1 VDVEVA
7 RTRSE
12 CDHAKDPALSG
23 ANGIGAVMKPRPPD
37 PLLFPG
43 AGANRA
49 SLRG

>member
-1 VDVEVA
+1 MHWHAE
-7 RTRSE
+7 R
-12 CDHAKDPALSG
+12 DHAKDPALSG

-43 AGANRA
+43 AKTNLA